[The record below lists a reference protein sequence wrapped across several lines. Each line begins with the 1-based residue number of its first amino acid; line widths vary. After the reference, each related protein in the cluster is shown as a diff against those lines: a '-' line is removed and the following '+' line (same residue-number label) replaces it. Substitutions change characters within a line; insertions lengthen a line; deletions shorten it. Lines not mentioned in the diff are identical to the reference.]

1 MIINKKDFLNLYYQN
16 ILKPET
22 EELDQEKLPAL
33 LKIKYQAINDATEI
47 LGGVDKIRQTF
58 INFQKHLFAEH
69 VEA

>member
-33 LKIKYQAINDATEI
+33 LKLKH
-47 LGGVDKIRQTF
+47 
-58 INFQKHLFAEH
+58 QKNNVPPH
-69 VEA
+69 VKNL